1 MMVSTWFLFSH
12 CAIALSSRL
21 LAPLTAASSV
31 CQVAYDAAACS
42 STEVSGSAALAALSW
57 YRRVYSA
64 ATGPPLKGG
73 SSSKVATPTPLHP
86 PPHSPSTPA
95 PPQPRTTPPVP

>member
-57 YRRVYSA
+57 YRRMYSA
-64 ATGPPLKGG
+64 ATGLPVKGG
-73 SSSKVATPTPLHP
+73 CSSKVVTDNALRATGDFAIGPGAGKRWKC
-86 PPHSPSTPA
+86 SGGA
-95 PPQPRTTPPVP
+95 